1 MFLLTGSFALVS
13 LIITC
18 IIHLIIIIRTT
29 SIFEKL
35 IDYIY
40 SIIIIILLILF
51 SIYSFLCVSNR
62 LKFTFKII
70 PGCLGLIWFIALFM
84 SAKEVTHGIEVN
96 PFSIIFI
103 ILATPLLGTIG
114 AFLYKQSRLVLLGIN
129 TKQYMSILDF
139 RSNFNNN
146 YENVNK
152 DYSKLIFP
160 EKFNMSLKEKL
171 INLKNVLFHKKE
183 SSLVF
188 EELEKM

>member
-1 MFLLTGSFALVS
+1 
-13 LIITC
+13 
-18 IIHLIIIIRTT
+18 
-29 SIFEKL
+29 
-35 IDYIY
+35 
-40 SIIIIILLILF
+40 
-51 SIYSFLCVSNR
+51 
-62 LKFTFKII
+62 
-70 PGCLGLIWFIALFM
+70 M

-103 ILATPLLGTIG
+103 ILAAPLLGTIG